1 MASQQHRDPKGPRL
15 IDAAIRCGQHGFE
28 HCDIRDLSLHGV
40 LVLGRDGTLT
50 RLPRDAEVDVAL
62 KLNIDGTTRTHL
74 LRARVDRKTRDG
86 TGLVFTDA
94 DLDAFSALLY
104 LDT

>member
-1 MASQQHRDPKGPRL
+1 MHW
-15 IDAAIRCGQHGFE
+15 
-28 HCDIRDLSLHGV
+28 V
-40 LVLGRDGTLT
+40 LVLGRDGSLSK
-50 RLPRDAEVDVAL
+50 LPRDAEVDVAL

-86 TGLVFTDA
+86 TGLVFTNA
-94 DLDAFSALLY
+94 DIGAFSALLY